1 MKLDKTQINALAGKI
16 AREINIIKQQEYDS
30 IFQQKKQEMQ
40 SKVDAD
46 LTFVEALLSKS
57 PVYVAYQVYSFPN
70 CTFGKSGKVSDYQV
84 QNHFGLI
91 NKAITQEQIR
101 EDLILETIED
111 YQTLDSLIQTI
122 KNKYVTN

>member
-16 AREINIIKQQEYDS
+16 AREINVVKQQEYDI

-70 CTFGKSGKVSDYQV
+70 CTFGKSGKVSDFQV
-84 QNHFGLI
+84 RNHFNI
-91 NKAITQEQIR
+91 SSESVTQEQVR

-111 YQTLDSLIQTI
+111 HENLESLITTI
-122 KNKYVTN
+122 KNKYGI

>member
-16 AREINIIKQQEYDS
+16 AREINIIKQQEYDV
-30 IFQQKKQEMQ
+30 IFRQKKQEMQ

-57 PVYVAYQVYSFPN
+57 PVTVSYQVHSFPK
-70 CTFGKSGKVSDYQV
+70 CMFGKDGKVSDYQV
-84 QNHFGLI
+84 RDHFDI
-91 NKAITQEQIR
+91 SNKSVTQEQIR

-111 YQTLDSLIQTI
+111 HQTLESLIQTI